1 MRKGSVNDLPVV
13 VMVAALAALAGCAT
27 YSPAPLPP
35 AAQLAERKAPDME
48 RLQVA
53 ARKLH
58 HPLIRP
64 VTVDLAD
71 GLSPDEA
78 AVLAVLANPELI
90 AVRDAHGETAAQLV
104 AAGLLPNPFLAGE
117 IDYPR
122 GSGSEGTVNAYNVGL
137 GIDIT
142 SLIGRAAR
150 VAEASST
157 LEAVDLEIAWQEWQ
171 TAQAARL
178 AVIRLAMLAR
188 RLELVRSEAGFEA
201 KTVDVLEAAMAQGD
215 ATVQDVGV
223 HRSALES
230 LRQIEGTLSRSQAAA
245 RSRLNQLLGLPPR
258 SRLEAVLPKAGMV
271 CAPLPDGRELAKRAA
286 TARLDLRALELGYQ
300 AQEARVRQAILAQFP
315 SFSIG
320 ISSVRNETDIKFLG
334 GFINLGLPIFNRNQG
349 AIAGERATRT
359 RLEHEY
365 EARLAAVRADVERLV
380 EEDRLL
386 AGQIASAREGIA
398 SLAQIE
404 AAEREGVASGDV
416 DRLAW
421 QSVRAHL
428 FALKLREA
436 SLVQARLEG
445 RVALETAVGG
455 GVGSEK

>member
-1 MRKGSVNDLPVV
+1 MRTGSVKGVPLVV
-13 VMVAALAALAGCAT
+13 TAVALAALAGCAT

-35 AAQLAERKAPDME
+35 AAQLAERKAPDMA
-48 RLQVA
+48 RLVVA
-53 ARKLH
+53 ARELH

-64 VTVDLAD
+64 VTVDLGD

-90 AVRDAHGETAAQLV
+90 AVRDTHGETAAQLV
-104 AAGLLPNPFLAGE
+104 AAGLLPNPYLVGE
-117 IDYPR
+117 IDYPH
-122 GSGSEGTVNAYNVGL
+122 GSGSGGTVNAYNVGL

-150 VAEASST
+150 VAEASAT
-157 LEAVDLEIAWQEWQ
+157 LQAVDLGIAWREWQ

-178 AVIRLAMLAR
+178 AVVRLAMLR
-188 RLELVRSEAGFEA
+188 TRLELVRSEAGFES
-201 KTVDVLEAAMAQGD
+201 KTVDVLERAMEQGD
-215 ATVQDVGV
+215 ATVQDVGI
-223 HRSALES
+223 HRSALEM

-245 RSRLNQLLGLPPR
+245 RSRLNLLLGLPPA
-258 SRLEAVLPKAGMV
+258 SRLEAVLPEEEAA
-271 CAPLPDGRELAKRAA
+271 CAALSGVAELARRAA
-286 TARLDLRALELGYQ
+286 TTRLDLKALELGYE
-300 AQEARVRQAILAQFP
+300 AQEARVRQAVLAQFP
-315 SFSIG
+315 SLSIG
-320 ISSVRNETDIKFLG
+320 FTAQRNEADIKFLG

-365 EARLAAVRADVERLV
+365 EARLAAVRADVSRLV
-380 EEDRLL
+380 EDDRLL
-386 AGQIASAREGIA
+386 DGQIADARRGIA
-398 SLAQIE
+398 SLARIE
-404 AAEREGVASGDV
+404 AAERQGVASGDV

-428 FALKLREA
+428 FALKLREV

-455 GVGSEK
+455 GVKREE